1 MVNYFFLD
9 NKMVKMESGNSSV
22 SPNIFWIDLINPTED
37 EIHQV
42 EKDFRVEL
50 FTKQESEE
58 IESSSKY
65 VETEDEIGI
74 NLNFLIP
81 ENKTFSNEPVSFILK
96 DKILIT
102 QRSREFRSFSETYRK
117 LRAIKPVDGEDIFL
131 TILATGIDYD
141 ADLIEH
147 ITDRI
152 SDISKQMIG
161 DKDPNRE
168 LLLKITALQETTI
181 AIRENIVEKQ
191 RIISSLLK
199 SKMFPK
205 EDYENMRI
213 MIKDVGSLLDHTSFN
228 FERLEFLQNTF
239 LGLVDMEQNRVIK
252 IFTVVT
258 GPYYAIVAHPSPHER
273 IPASASCSSSM
284 ARQRAS
290 PTGTTPTI
298 CYGADGTSAD
308 SEDERPASRFEAGA
322 NVDSIR
328 VDSIHR
334 SDTPPPDIASFAGQR
349 RQEPDALRYGEL
361 RPSYRLAGKGFIT
374 HDVGRVG
381 GVGLAPLHWNDGLND
396 LPARLP
402 PGHVVRQ

>member
-1 MVNYFFLD
+1 MVR
-9 NKMVKMESGNSSV
+9 MESGNSSV
-22 SPNIFWIDLINPTED
+22 NPNIFWVDLINPTEE
-37 EIHQV
+37 EIRQV

-81 ENKTFSNEPVSFILK
+81 ENNTFSNEPVSFILK
-96 DKILIT
+96 DKILLT

-131 TILATGIDYD
+131 AILETRIDYD

-152 SDISKQMIG
+152 SEISKQMVG

-205 EDYENMRI
+205 EDHENMRI

-258 GPYYAIVAHPSPHER
+258 VIFMPPTLI
-273 IPASASCSSSM
+273 ASAYGMNFKFMPELDQMWGYPFAILLMFLSS
-284 ARQRAS
+284 A
-290 PTGTTPTI
+290 GTLL
-298 CYGADGTSAD
+298 
-308 SEDERPASRFEAGA
+308 F
-322 NVDSIR
+322 
-328 VDSIHR
+328 
-334 SDTPPPDIASFAGQR
+334 F
-349 RQEPDALRYGEL
+349 
-361 RPSYRLAGKGFIT
+361 RLKKW
-374 HDVGRVG
+374 
-381 GVGLAPLHWNDGLND
+381 L
-396 LPARLP
+396 
-402 PGHVVRQ
+402 